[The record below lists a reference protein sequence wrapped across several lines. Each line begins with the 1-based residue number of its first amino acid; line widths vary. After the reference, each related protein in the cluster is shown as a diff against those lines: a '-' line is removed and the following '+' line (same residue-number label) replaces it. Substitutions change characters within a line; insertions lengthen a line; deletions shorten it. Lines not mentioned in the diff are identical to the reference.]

1 MRHKKI
7 TRLRKFPRLRKVPI
21 IIGVTVATLAIG
33 SGVALAVWNVTGSGS
48 GAAGAA
54 VAQNLTVTA
63 LTPSGPAASL
73 YPGGPAGSVYFQVAN
88 PNPFA
93 VTITGL
99 SYGTPTSTDPTTC
112 ANSNISIDA
121 SAPTTVSISI
131 PANATAGTAYQI
143 SGVLDLAHSA
153 PDGCQ
158 GVSFNVPLTITGVQ
172 Q

>member
-1 MRHKKI
+1 MI
-7 TRLRKFPRLRKVPI
+7 AAGVAA
-21 IIGVTVATLAIG
+21 IGIG
-33 SGVALAVWNVTGSGS
+33 SGAALAAWTVGGSGS
-48 GAAGAA
+48 GAGAA
-54 VAQNLTVTA
+54 TVANNLTVTA

-99 SYGTPTSTDPTTC
+99 SWGTPTSNNTAAC
-112 ANSNISIDA
+112 ASANVSVDA

-153 PDGCQ
+153 PNGCE
-158 GVSFNVPLTITGVQ
+158 GASFTVPVTVTATQ